1 MGNLSADIT
10 SLPFVR
16 TGSAAFAAA
25 FAFLFSFYRLN
36 PDRRQFHTHVR
47 RIYAVVA
54 SRVGVGHGFVFLMFL
69 LVAFVGFRIGFFR
82 FRRVRHGEQFI
93 LLFPL
98 RRRSLLCVFRFFC
111 FVLLRFLLLF
121 RRKLPHPVGQHEFR
135 GLFQILGQY
144 VFASG
149 QSGFGPGG
157 FHQVNVGPVPGYVG
171 FDRING
177 GQPDHGVGYFHFG
190 QQRPGFG
197 NFLCQSFRFRGPV
210 FPESFPVFFK
220 RGDPAHDFHPGFFV
234 GFRFYRNKQ
243 PETVQSRRG
252 KSAAFRRHD
261 GQHRVFRVPVF
272 GEAVPFQLIAAGFLN
287 PEYGGQNIVPQ
298 QVGIVKVD
306 DASVRFV
313 DQPRLELP
321 FAVFYCSFGINGAKQ
336 PVFCNAYGNLDPG
349 CVI

>member
-1 MGNLSADIT
+1 MGNLGADIT

-16 TGSAAFAAA
+16 TGGAAFAAA
-25 FAFLFSFYRLN
+25 FAFLFSFYRFN
-36 PDRRQFHTHVR
+36 PDRRQLHPHVR
-47 RIYAVVA
+47 RVHAVVA

-69 LVAFVGFRIGFFR
+69 LVAFVRFCIGFFR
-82 FRRVRHGEQFI
+82 FRRIRHGEQFI

-190 QQRPGFG
+190 QQRAGFG
-197 NFLCQSFRFRGPV
+197 NFFCQPVCFRGPV
-210 FPESFPVFFK
+210 IPEDFSVFFK
-220 RGDPAHDFHPGFFV
+220 IGDPAYYFHPGFFV

-252 KSAAFRRHD
+252 KSAAFRSHD

-321 FAVFYCSFGINGAKQ
+321 FAVFHCGFGINGAKQ
-336 PVFCNAYGNLDPG
+336 PVFRNAYGNLDPG